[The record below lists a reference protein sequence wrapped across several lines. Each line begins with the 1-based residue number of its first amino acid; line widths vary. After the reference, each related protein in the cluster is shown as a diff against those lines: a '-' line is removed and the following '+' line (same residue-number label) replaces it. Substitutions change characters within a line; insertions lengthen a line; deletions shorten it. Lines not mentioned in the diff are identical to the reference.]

1 MRDIIGLS
9 WIVVPHTLSALFKRV
24 ISLFEFHLSI
34 KETYLRNL
42 IRLMLYRQYLIV
54 DNIEDIWIIEHFT
67 INQIVYAAYVHKN
80 LK

>member
-1 MRDIIGLS
+1 MRDIVELS
-9 WIVVPHTLSALFKRV
+9 WVVVPHILSALFKRV

-34 KETYLRNL
+34 KETYLGNL

-67 INQIVYAAYVHKN
+67 INQIVYAAYVYKN